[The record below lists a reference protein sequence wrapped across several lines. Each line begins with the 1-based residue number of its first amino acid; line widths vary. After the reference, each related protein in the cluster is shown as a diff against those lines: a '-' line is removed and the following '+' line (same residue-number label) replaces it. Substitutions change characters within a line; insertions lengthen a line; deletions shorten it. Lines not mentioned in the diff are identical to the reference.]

1 MVRAGWLHRGRRTN
15 LQRYLSR
22 LEAGGTSTCIF
33 VADHTWEV
41 NMGLVPNA
49 LSAYSYIWRLATIVP
64 IALLAGVIGLYLAG
78 YVATVFELEHIEKI
92 LLLVTWFFCSDYCL
106 FDLRLVVA
114 A

>member
-1 MVRAGWLHRGRRTN
+1 
-15 LQRYLSR
+15 
-22 LEAGGTSTCIF
+22 
-33 VADHTWEV
+33 
-41 NMGLVPNA
+41 MGLVPNA

-114 A
+114 APSILNAGCLIRGKKSHSASGARNCTTPAWCITLS